1 MIGYAT
7 LLIIAGMI
15 LLIYWRL
22 TKNYKMAEL
31 LISELKEKAQFE
43 EIDKVRMKVKVY
55 EPDTVFTTATTV
67 TIYILNQGILFFQGK
82 DESEHSTIWLYHNSS
97 NKMFFK
103 NCQSR
108 GEIISIKEDA
118 GKTIY
123 EVEQTTNLLP
133 FYLAKTPIRYELY
146 KNERGI

>member
-1 MIGYAT
+1 MIGYVI
-7 LLIIAGMI
+7 LLIIACII

-31 LISELKEKAQFE
+31 LVSELKEKAQFE
-43 EIDKVRMKVKVY
+43 KIDRVKMKVKVY
-55 EPDTVFTTATTV
+55 DPDTIYSTASSS

-82 DESEHSTIWLYHNSS
+82 DEIEHSTIWLYHDST

-108 GEIISIKEDA
+108 GKILSIKEDED
-118 GKTIY
+118 KTTY
-123 EVEQTTNLLP
+123 EVLETTNLLP
-133 FYLAKTPIRYELY
+133 FYLAKTPVKYELL
-146 KNERGI
+146 KN